1 MRKIKM
7 ARSLDTVHTHT
18 HTQYLYRIGGQAG
31 ENYNLNKKDIK
42 LFASKIANIIV
53 AKISNIKNT
62 NNIYSEKNI
71 DNIKNIYNK
80 LVKDRL
86 FYKNKIACPFCC
98 L

>member
-1 MRKIKM
+1 MRKIKK
-7 ARSLDTVHTHT
+7 AGSLDTVHTHT
-18 HTQYLYRIGGQAG
+18 HTQYLYRIGGQSG
-31 ENYNLNKKDIK
+31 ESSNLNKEKK
-42 LFASKIANIIV
+42 LFLSKIANIIV
-53 AKISNIKNT
+53 AKINNIKNT
-62 NNIYSEKNI
+62 NNIYSEKSI